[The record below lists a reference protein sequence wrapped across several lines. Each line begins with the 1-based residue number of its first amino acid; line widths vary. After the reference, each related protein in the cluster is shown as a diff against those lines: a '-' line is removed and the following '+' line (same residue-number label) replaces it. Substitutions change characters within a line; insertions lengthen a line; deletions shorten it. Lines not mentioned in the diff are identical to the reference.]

1 MLSVFLIA
9 AYPKTQ
15 QAPSDRILLT
25 IGQAVVQIA
34 RYSLN
39 LTDDMLIADH
49 MPTLSLL
56 PFQASDDVDDAREN
70 VLWFA
75 SLIISLITA
84 FLGLLVKQWLYE
96 HLATEDLAALHRTRL
111 RHSRAPQM
119 EAWVIFTI
127 AELLP
132 TLLTISLGLFCIGL
146 CYFTSSVHT

>member
-1 MLSVFLIA
+1 M
-9 AYPKTQ
+9 
-15 QAPSDRILLT
+15 T

-56 PFQASDDVDDAREN
+56 PFQASDDVDDVREN
-70 VLWFA
+70 ILWFA

-84 FLGLLVKQWLYE
+84 FLGLLVKQWLHE
-96 HLATEDLAALHRTRL
+96 HLATEDLVTLYRTRL
-111 RHSRAPQM
+111 RRSRAPHM

-132 TLLTISLGLFCIGL
+132 ILLTVSLGLFIIGL
-146 CYFTSSVHT
+146 CYFTSSVHA